1 MSSLKY
7 KKIYIDTR
15 YKTPDS
21 VSTSHFKVNLPETL
35 SFEGNTCFYIDD
47 FTCGH
52 SWTSIEDFNNK
63 LYLYISQNDNP
74 DNKYAFVIA
83 IANGNYTGA
92 DFAIELQNKIRTTT
106 ALIQP
111 NMFNVFYNTKNNS
124 LTISIT
130 FSGYKFRVLTPD
142 DLKTALTGKFYAT
155 YNKSRTNDINEVLSN
170 LEGSDIQYDYNTPFV
185 SGFLNFQPIN
195 NIYLHSNSLGNFN
208 SISCD
213 GSQTVIKKIPVN
225 VDYGIMIHDQCVL
238 FNDYNDCSHQSIK
251 MLEFQLKTARGDLIP
266 LHGVNVNFSILFTR
280 ASQDV

>member
-63 LYLYISQNDNP
+63 FYLYITDNNNS
-74 DNKYAFVIA
+74 DNKYAFIITVS
-83 IANGNYTGA
+83 NGNYTGA
-92 DFAIELQNKIRTTT
+92 DFATELQNKMRTAT
-106 ALIQP
+106 APIQT
-111 NMFNVFYNTKNNS
+111 NLFNVYYNAKNNN

-130 FSGYKFRVLTPD
+130 FSGYKFQVLTPN
-142 DLKTALTGKFYAT
+142 DLKTALNGNFYAT
-155 YNKSRTNDINEVLSN
+155 YNKSKPNDINEVLSN
-170 LEGSDIQYDYNTPFV
+170 LEGSSLQYDYNNPFV

-225 VDYGIMIHDQCVL
+225 ADYGIMIHDQCVL

-251 MLEFQLKTARGDLIP
+251 MLEFQLKTSQGDLIP
-266 LHGVNVNFSILFTR
+266 LHGVNVNFSIVFTR
-280 ASQDV
+280 ALQDV

>member
-21 VSTSHFKVNLPETL
+21 VSTNNFKVNLPETL

-142 DLKTALTGKFYAT
+142 DLKTALSGKFYAT
-155 YNKSRTNDINEVLSN
+155 YDKSRTNDINEVLSN

-266 LHGVNVNFSILFTR
+266 LHGVNVNFL
-280 ASQDV
+280 